1 MKKDFDL
8 DVKIPSDKL
17 IPTIPLRFNYILW
30 IEDLLS
36 ISDCG
41 QTINGID
48 IGTGASCVYPLI
60 CAKKYNWHMLATES
74 DDFSAKSAQENVTN
88 NNLNNLIKSKIT

>member
-1 MKKDFDL
+1 MQ
-8 DVKIPSDKL
+8 IPTNKL

-36 ISDCG
+36 TTDNTDIVR
-41 QTINGID
+41 GID

-60 CAKKYNWHMLATES
+60 CAKRYNWHMIGTENDLES
-74 DDFSAKSAQENVTN
+74 SKSAKENISR
-88 NNLNNLIKSKIT
+88 NNLSELITGNYSLFL